1 MSLIDAIKT
10 DRGTQLRLGA
20 LAADLTALI
29 ASFAPGGGT
38 MAAGA
43 AGLTSLSFDVAADI
57 VDGES
62 FGQVTKNA
70 AQNLLFG
77 IVGLIPGGK
86 TWQITKRVATWATA
100 LRQASL
106 ITPTVFN
113 KLQTGESLTLDELKQ
128 VQRSLSTLLNAST
141 VSKTH
146 YNLAKMKKRGSID
159 TGNRTIKGDKG

>member
-1 MSLIDAIKT
+1 
-10 DRGTQLRLGA
+10 
-20 LAADLTALI
+20 
-29 ASFAPGGGT
+29 
-38 MAAGA
+38 
-43 AGLTSLSFDVAADI
+43 
-57 VDGES
+57 
-62 FGQVTKNA
+62 
-70 AQNLLFG
+70 LFG